1 MRQNQK
7 PTKPVLA
14 YKKAS
19 QLKRFTLIELL
30 VVVAIIG
37 ILASLLL
44 PSLSKSRDK
53 ARQAVCL
60 SQLKQ
65 LNYALYNYIDDND
78 GKYPLTFK
86 STNSNIVSWDDLIS
100 GYDGRAPLTST
111 EMKLNLNSNTDN
123 ALYVCPGDTIERNN
137 ASWPKKSYAMTTYIP
152 GHATALGITAY
163 KASNGVL
170 NFDDFVARKVN
181 EISNPSQTILLTE
194 FFWSANRMGAHYGN
208 YVGNQQVGYY
218 YTPNPALPIAHKN
231 KYNYSMVDGSAQA
244 MVPTQTLLGLSP
256 TTTIGTMWDA
266 GR

>member
-1 MRQNQK
+1 M
-7 PTKPVLA
+7 TEHL
-14 YKKAS
+14 KKLT
-19 QLKRFTLIELL
+19 LKKNFTLIELL

-44 PSLSKSRDK
+44 PSLSKARAK
-53 ARQAVCL
+53 AKQAVCL

-65 LNYALYNYIDDND
+65 LNFALYNYTDDND
-78 GKYPLTFK
+78 GKYPHTYK
-86 STNSNIVSWDDLIS
+86 NGNSDIVTWDDLIS
-100 GYDGRAPLTST
+100 GYDGRASLTPT
-111 EMKLNLNSNTDN
+111 EMKQSLNANTDN
-123 ALYVCPGDTIERNN
+123 QLYVCPGDTIKRNN

-152 GHATALGITAY
+152 GHATALGITASSF
-163 KASNGVL
+163 SNLVPR
-170 NFDDFVARKVN
+170 NIT

-244 MVPTQTLLGLSP
+244 MIPTQTLLGLSP
-256 TTTIGTMWDA
+256 STTIGTMWDA